1 MFKEISRLAKEI
13 HKFRFG
19 TDAKYDKNKLK
30 SYEREI
36 RTRLEKG
43 EPVPGYNAF

>member
-1 MFKEISRLAKEI
+1 MFGEISRLAKEI

-19 TDAKYDKNKLK
+19 PDTKIDKVKLK
-30 SYEREI
+30 DYEREI

-43 EPVPGYNAF
+43 DTVPGFKPF